1 MPEPKYNR
9 EDYQKAKDRVAGKHD
24 NPNAQDLV
32 VHLDELRKRIF
43 VGIFTLILTVCA
55 CFYLSEPIIL
65 FLEAA
70 APDGSSF
77 YQIKPGEL
85 FMVSLKVAVYFG
97 LCLALP
103 VLLWQLYLFVKPGL
117 KEEENKIIQPLVLIS
132 PVLFWLGQIFAY
144 FLVMPPLVEFLFGF
158 RKNLVETS
166 YSLEHFLNLELSII
180 SVCGISF
187 LLPMLIFILGQFGL
201 VSSKQLFAAWRYV
214 VLGAFVVSAVITPTP
229 DPFTMSILAFAL
241 LSLYFLTV
249 IILKGLCRR

>member
-9 EDYQKAKDRVAGKHD
+9 EDYKKAREPREEKPD
-24 NPNAQDLV
+24 AQDLV
-32 VHLDELRKRIF
+32 FHLDELRKRIF
-43 VGIFTLILTVCA
+43 IGVLTLVLTVCV
-55 CFYLSEPIIL
+55 CFYLSEPIII

-70 APDGSSF
+70 APQGSSF

-85 FMVSLKVAVYFG
+85 FMASLKVSVYFG
-97 LCLALP
+97 LIVSLP
-103 VLLWQLYLFVKPGL
+103 VLLWQIYLFAKPGL
-117 KEEENKIIQPLVLIS
+117 KDNENSIIKPLVFIS
-132 PVLFWLGQIFAY
+132 PLLFWFGQVFAY
-144 FLVMPPLVEFLFGF
+144 FFILPALVEFLFGF
-158 RKNLVETS
+158 RKNIVETR
-166 YSLEHFLNLELSII
+166 YSLEHFLNLEISIL

-201 VSSKQLFAAWRYV
+201 VSSKQLFKAWRYV

-249 IILKGLCRR
+249 IILKVSKK